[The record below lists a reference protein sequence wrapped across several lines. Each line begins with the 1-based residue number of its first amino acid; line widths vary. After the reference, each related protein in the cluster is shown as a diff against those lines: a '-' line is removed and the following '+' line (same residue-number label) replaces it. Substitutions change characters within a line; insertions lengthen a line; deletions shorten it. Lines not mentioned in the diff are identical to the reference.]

1 MADLAIRHE
10 QAQSLLLAAAM
21 RLDAADGARTLDA
34 AQVMAH
40 RAFRSIGQEAVQLHG
55 GIGMTDE
62 LAVSHYVRRLLAIEI
77 ELGDADTTLARF
89 AAA

>member
-1 MADLAIRHE
+1 M
-10 QAQSLLLAAAM
+10 
-21 RLDAADGARTLDA
+21 
-34 AQVMAH
+34 
-40 RAFRSIGQEAVQLHG
+40 QLHG

>member
-1 MADLAIRHE
+1 MKPG
-10 QAQSLLLAAAM
+10 
-21 RLDAADGARTLDA
+21 AADGARLLDA

-40 RAFRSIGQEAVQLHG
+40 RAFRSIGQEAIQLHG

-62 LAVSHYVRRLLAIEI
+62 LALSHYVRRLLAIEL
-77 ELGDADTTLARF
+77 ELGDADTALARF